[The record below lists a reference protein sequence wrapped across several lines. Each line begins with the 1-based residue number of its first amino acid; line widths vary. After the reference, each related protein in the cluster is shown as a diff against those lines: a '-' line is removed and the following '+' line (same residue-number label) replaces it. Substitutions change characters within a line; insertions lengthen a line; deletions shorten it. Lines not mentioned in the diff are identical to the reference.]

1 MEKTPLP
8 GDESARLMSLH
19 SLRILDTPG
28 EERFDRITRM
38 AQRVFDVPICLVSLV
53 DSDRQWFKSKQGTDA
68 SETPREISFCGH
80 AILDDEVFVVNDA
93 AQDTRFADNPLVTGE
108 PNIRFYAGCPVQDP
122 KGFRIGTL
130 CLIDSKPREL
140 TQSDI
145 ATLADFAAMVEDEIK
160 VTSQVAIDELTEVA
174 NRRGF
179 HLVANH
185 LLSLCRRT
193 GTAAELAYFDLDGF
207 KAINDAYG
215 HAVGDE
221 ILRHFAQLLVKCFR
235 SADAIGRLG
244 GDEFVVLLGGS
255 AGTSGKPLKR
265 LRNMAAKSKDEI
277 KQKLAWSVG
286 AIQFDPDRHDTLES
300 LLAEADSRM
309 YSEKVRRR
317 LASL

>member
-1 MEKTPLP
+1 MEKPP
-8 GDESARLMSLH
+8 PPSDESARLMSLH
-19 SLRILDTPG
+19 SLRILDTPD

-38 AQRVFDVPICLVSLV
+38 AQRVFDVQICLVSLV

-80 AILDDEVFVVNDA
+80 AILDDAVFVVNDA
-93 AQDTRFADNPLVTGE
+93 SKDARFADNPLVTGT
-108 PNIRFYAGCPVQDP
+108 PNIRFYAGCPIQDP

-130 CLIDSKPREL
+130 CLTDPKPREM

-160 VTSQVAIDELTEVA
+160 VTSQVTIDELTEIA

-179 HLVANH
+179 HLVASH
-185 LLSLCRRT
+185 ILSLCRRT
-193 GTAAELAYFDLDGF
+193 STAAELAYFDLDGF

-215 HAVGDE
+215 HAAGDE
-221 ILRHFAQLLVKCFR
+221 VLRHFAQLLVKCFR

-255 AGTSGKPLKR
+255 AGTSSTPLKR
-265 LRNMAAKSKDEI
+265 LRDMAAESKDEI
-277 KQKLAWSVG
+277 KRKLAWSVG
-286 AIQFDPDRHDTLES
+286 AIQFDPDRHETLES
-300 LLAEADSRM
+300 LVADADSRM

-317 LASL
+317 LANS